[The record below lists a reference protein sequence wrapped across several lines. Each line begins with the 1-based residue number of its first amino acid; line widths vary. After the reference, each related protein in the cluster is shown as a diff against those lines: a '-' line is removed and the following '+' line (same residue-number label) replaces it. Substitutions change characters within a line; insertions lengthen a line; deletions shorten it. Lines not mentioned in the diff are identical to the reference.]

1 MKIDVCPKPINTLEP
16 SDILFQT
23 SYWGKVKARLGWKPV
38 AFDFHSS
45 TGQQGDVMLLI
56 RPLGSG
62 LAAACVPQGPEWG
75 PAPEHY
81 GLFLEALSQEIGKHI
96 DSKVAFIRYDLPWL
110 SPYAIEEEADGR
122 PWPGHPA
129 PPLREL
135 RMNMGTRTWN
145 LRKAS
150 LDLTVADTLITD
162 LDQPEADILAA
173 MKPKTRYNIR
183 LSQRKEVRVVDASV
197 EELPVFYRLYVETAR
212 RNGFPAGSYR
222 HFAALFST
230 RDRYPGVA
238 RIIFLLAKRGQEIL
252 AGAIVAISGRR
263 ALYLFGAS
271 ANEGRNLMGSYALH
285 WEAIKRAREM
295 CCSAY
300 DMGSVSPDDDPG
312 HPFYGMYRFKTGFGG
327 SVVHRNGS
335 WDYLLDGDGY
345 RAFRNYEAAVQLRL
359 SLWSAG

>member
-1 MKIDVCPKPINTLEP
+1 MKIDVCPKNIHTLHP

-38 AFDFHSS
+38 AFDFHAS
-45 TGQQGDVMLLI
+45 TGQRGDVMLLI
-56 RPLGSG
+56 RSLGSG
-62 LAAACVPQGPEWG
+62 FSIAYVPQGPEWG
-75 PAPEHY
+75 PVPEQY
-81 GLFLEALSQEIGKHI
+81 GLFLESLSQEIGNHI

-110 SPYAIEEEADGR
+110 SPYAAEATDGR
-122 PWPGHPA
+122 SWIGHP
-129 PPLREL
+129 PRQLREL
-135 RMNMGTRTWN
+135 RMNIGTRTWN

-150 LDLTVADTLITD
+150 LDLTVADTLIID

-183 LSQRKEVRVVDASV
+183 LSQRKEVRVLNASV
-197 EELPVFYRLYVETAR
+197 EELPVFYCLYGETAR

-230 RDRYPGVA
+230 RDLHPGDP

-285 WEAIKRAREM
+285 WEAIKKARAM
-295 CCSAY
+295 GCSAY
-300 DMGSVSPDDDPG
+300 DMGSVSPADDPG

-327 SVVHRNGS
+327 NIVHRNGS
-335 WDYLLDGDGY
+335 WDYLLDRDGY
-345 RAFRNYEAAVQLRL
+345 QAFRNYETSVNIRL
-359 SLWSAG
+359 SLWNTG